1 MMRSIILLLR
11 TTIIYMYTYIVVVDY
26 YPYPAY
32 PSLARALKFFNL
44 NSPTFAMNIQIDSA
58 F

>member
-1 MMRSIILLLR
+1 
-11 TTIIYMYTYIVVVDY
+11 MYTYIVVVDY

>member
-32 PSLARALKFFNL
+32 PSLARAFFFNL